1 VIQVSLRQEDAKLT
15 YLAIAY
21 HLGRPGSE
29 LDPTT
34 KLPVEHGLAE
44 TAQTLQPQLR
54 MAVATI
60 SLRDNQLSRLQ
71 SAIFGTITE
80 LKAYPMLQPR
90 QSADG
95 SAGRRSTVPGF
106 DATLQHLFPE
116 VEDDPESSLDIAER
130 MLLFKRSLDERV
142 AGLPREPDPHEE
154 PTKQQRGWWPFGRNR

>member
-1 VIQVSLRQEDAKLT
+1 VIDVSLRQEDAKLA

-34 KLPVEHGLAE
+34 KMPVEHGLAE

-60 SLRDNQLSRLQ
+60 SLRNNQLSRLQ
-71 SAIFGTITE
+71 SAILGTITE

-90 QSADG
+90 DAVDG
-95 SAGRRSTVPGF
+95 RAGRRSTVPGF

-116 VEDDPESSLDIAER
+116 VEGDPESSLGIAER
-130 MLLFKRSLDERV
+130 LLLFKRSFDQRV
-142 AGLPREPDPHEE
+142 AGLPRQPDPDEE
-154 PTKQQRGWWPFGRNR
+154 TQKHGRGWWPFSRKR